1 MQMRLTVL
9 ILVCHCNEKEAR
21 KEVLR
26 SKESRGDERDSM
38 NSQGVLDVVE
48 RFINASA
55 LAV

>member
-1 MQMRLTVL
+1 MKKR
-9 ILVCHCNEKEAR
+9 R
-21 KEVLR
+21 GRRVLR

-48 RFINASA
+48 RIINASA